1 MSNRLIV
8 TIARGGGCGGG
19 VIIGHKYGMLMSVL
33 SERQVSE
40 SERKR
45 AVTTRESNEICP

>member
-8 TIARGGGCGGG
+8 TIARGGGG
-19 VIIGHKYGMLMSVL
+19 VINGHKYGMLMSVL